1 MGILQS
7 LGLPSHNMAVL
18 LQAITHLLRRPLI
31 PQGRPLQ
38 PLPLCCEPGVLQ
50 CPDQVLQHCGAST
63 HCIAALLG

>member
-31 PQGRPLQ
+31 QRGRPPQ
-38 PLPLCCEPGVLQ
+38 PLPLRSEHGALQ
-50 CPDQVLQHCGAST
+50 HPDQALQRCGASRR
-63 HCIAALLG
+63 CLAALLG